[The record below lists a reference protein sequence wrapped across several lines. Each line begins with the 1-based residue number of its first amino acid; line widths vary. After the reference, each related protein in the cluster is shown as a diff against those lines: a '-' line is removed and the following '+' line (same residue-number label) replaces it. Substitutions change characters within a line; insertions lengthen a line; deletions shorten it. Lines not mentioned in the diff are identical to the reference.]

1 MSLKESRTCV
11 LTVTRANNKL
21 HQQDPVGV
29 WVASSPQSIPLLHPR
44 MTMVI
49 HWKLTKKIE
58 YSFRFAWTPADH
70 EECDD
75 GYEDYFD

>member
-1 MSLKESRTCV
+1 
-11 LTVTRANNKL
+11 
-21 HQQDPVGV
+21 
-29 WVASSPQSIPLLHPR
+29 
-44 MTMVI
+44 MVI